1 MRSYNHNPFLLLVLA
16 NIQAAVLSYLKGLET
31 EVLLDVVQANGN
43 WWGTWPSMS
52 GNSPSVQPE
61 VKEDREAKIP
71 VFEVSLQLWRL
82 NLTGLWKVQR
92 RLVLFLP
99 AGDISTP
106 SSPLNNLYTCLH
118 PMISAAHQWAAP
130 STVTF
135 PQAPVAPIHLPI
147 SSSAVPLFPS
157 PELFR
162 LSALIHLDYV
172 PQEQKSQQRHNVW
185 CVVPC
190 FLLPLPC
197 LLRWSESGAGS
208 APTGTVYAA
217 ISHHG
222 TPGLASPKALSY

>member
-1 MRSYNHNPFLLLVLA
+1 MRSYNHNPFLLLALA

-31 EVLLDVVQANGN
+31 EALLDVVEANGN

-52 GNSPSVQPE
+52 GNSPSVQSE

-71 VFEVSLQLWRL
+71 LFEVSLQLWRL

-99 AGDISTP
+99 TGDISTP

-135 PQAPVAPIHLPI
+135 PQAPVAPLHLPI

-157 PELFR
+157 PELYSSFCTHPFG
-162 LSALIHLDYV
+162 L
-172 PQEQKSQQRHNVW
+172 
-185 CVVPC
+185 C
-190 FLLPLPC
+190 
-197 LLRWSESGAGS
+197 
-208 APTGTVYAA
+208 PTGTKITAETRLMCGSMFPPSSTLPTQMVRVWSRVCSYWYCLCCN
-217 ISHHG
+217 
-222 TPGLASPKALSY
+222 LAPWHSRFS